1 LASDYPPVAVGRL
14 REVAARLAELRYGG
28 GEAGR
33 WLLNLVAEYSS
44 GARLGLRLDEA
55 TGLIPKPGHSPWWV
69 IEDREHRD
77 ELLRES
83 AESWIGSPCTRPAAR
98 WSRDRPFK
106 SPPDESHE
114 KLDEL
119 MFGLLKCGP
128 APAQRAVERALG
140 DCRQVARWYHA
151 RTCRPGTQAP
161 HRALALCHDWR
172 DIGGRHLASG
182 GLNGPRQS
190 ISLPI
195 RRSRWHSGQAAD

>member
-1 LASDYPPVAVGRL
+1 MASDYPPVAVGRL

-83 AESWIGSPCTRPAAR
+83 AGRLARPVRGRRPDGREIVRSSRRRTRAT
-98 WSRDRPFK
+98 K
-106 SPPDESHE
+106 SS
-114 KLDEL
+114 
-119 MFGLLKCGP
+119 
-128 APAQRAVERALG
+128 
-140 DCRQVARWYHA
+140 
-151 RTCRPGTQAP
+151 T
-161 HRALALCHDWR
+161 
-172 DIGGRHLASG
+172 S
-182 GLNGPRQS
+182 
-190 ISLPI
+190 
-195 RRSRWHSGQAAD
+195 

>member
-33 WLLNLVAEYSS
+33 WLLNLV
-44 GARLGLRLDEA
+44 
-55 TGLIPKPGHSPWWV
+55 
-69 IEDREHRD
+69 
-77 ELLRES
+77 

-140 DCRQVARWYHA
+140 DCRQVVPKIRSF
-151 RTCRPGTQAP
+151 
-161 HRALALCHDWR
+161 D
-172 DIGGRHLASG
+172 
-182 GLNGPRQS
+182 GPS
-190 ISLPI
+190 KS
-195 RRSRWHSGQAAD
+195 A

>member
-1 LASDYPPVAVGRL
+1 MASDYPPVAVGRL

-106 SPPDESHE
+106 SPPDGSHE

-128 APAQRAVERALG
+128 APAQRGRA
-140 DCRQVARWYHA
+140 
-151 RTCRPGTQAP
+151 RPRRLP
-161 HRALALCHDWR
+161 P
-172 DIGGRHLASG
+172 GG
-182 GLNGPRQS
+182 P
-190 ISLPI
+190 
-195 RRSRWHSGQAAD
+195 